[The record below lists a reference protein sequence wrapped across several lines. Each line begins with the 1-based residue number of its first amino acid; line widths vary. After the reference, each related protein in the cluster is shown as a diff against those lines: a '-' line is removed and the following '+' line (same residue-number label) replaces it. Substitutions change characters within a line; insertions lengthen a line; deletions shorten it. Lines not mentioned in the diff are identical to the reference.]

1 MGMSESPQLVGMGS
15 KMILFNSMTKLNR
28 KNVQSLSPILHIKWY
43 LNYQKSI
50 FLTSTMVVGGVVQTI
65 PRPRHE
71 QALRQAIDDHP
82 TSWKNQAGAS

>member
-50 FLTSTMVVGGVVQTI
+50 WAQKVLRAVLPNGV
-65 PRPRHE
+65 
-71 QALRQAIDDHP
+71 AYKP
-82 TSWKNQAGAS
+82 TSLET